1 MCFFVHFYADDDD
14 PGDEF
19 IRPSEHDEKEWRK
32 DIWRGRD
39 L

>member
-1 MCFFVHFYADDDD
+1 MHFYADDDD

-32 DIWRGRD
+32 DI
-39 L
+39 